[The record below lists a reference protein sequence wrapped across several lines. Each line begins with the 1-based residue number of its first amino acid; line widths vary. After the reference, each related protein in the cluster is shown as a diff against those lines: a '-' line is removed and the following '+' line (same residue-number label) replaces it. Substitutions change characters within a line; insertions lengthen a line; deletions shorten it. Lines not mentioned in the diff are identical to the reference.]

1 MLALHPRVVEA
12 VWQAVWPRLPKRAV
26 QPHPLGC
33 HRHRVPDRVCFH
45 GILIRLVTGCSW
57 DVAGRLAHTSESTLR
72 RRRDEWLRAG
82 VFSDLVE
89 EALAGY
95 DRIIGLELEDL
106 AVDGSMHKAPSGG
119 EGTGPNCTDRGRRG
133 WKWSIAAGVD
143 GIPVGWVV
151 APANRNDCKLLE
163 PTLDSV
169 AARGLLLE
177 AGSIHLDRG
186 YDYDFDRHACISR
199 GLRPVI
205 PHRRPDG
212 QGRHKRLTPLGLR
225 WPVERTNS
233 WLTNF
238 GQLRRNTDRYTHQR
252 QAALELAIT
261 LIITIKL
268 VKWAGRWQPRTAY

>member
-1 MLALHPRVVEA
+1 MLALHPGVVEA
-12 VWQAVWPRLPKRAV
+12 VWRAVWPRLPKRAV

-106 AVDGSMHKAPSGG
+106 GVDGS
-119 EGTGPNCTDRGRRG
+119 
-133 WKWSIAAGVD
+133 
-143 GIPVGWVV
+143 PVGWVV

-186 YDYDFDRHACISR
+186 YDYDFVRHACISR
-199 GLRPVI
+199 GPRPVI